1 MVAGSIPAGCATW
14 NTMEESVYC
23 RPENAGLT
31 CVESPDSMN
40 DTIKLL
46 SEKLSLPES
55 TIRNAIGV
63 LLNLL
68 REKTPT
74 AEFEKFVGL
83 VPGAAELVSQVP
95 AAASSV
101 TGGLGGLL
109 GMLGGQAADL
119 AKASTA
125 LQQAGVPTDKI
136 IPLATEFFAKAREFA
151 GPEVI
156 GDLSRSFPILKT
168 LLKS

>member
-1 MVAGSIPAGCATW
+1 
-14 NTMEESVYC
+14 
-23 RPENAGLT
+23 
-31 CVESPDSMN
+31 MN

-46 SEKLSLPES
+46 SEKLALPES

-68 REKTPT
+68 REKTPA
-74 AEFEKFVGL
+74 AEFEKFVNL
-83 VPGAAELVSQVP
+83 VPGAAELASQVP
-95 AAASSV
+95 AAAASGA

-109 GMLGGQAADL
+109 GMLGGQAADI
-119 AKASTA
+119 AKATSA

-136 IPLATEFFAKAREFA
+136 MPLATEFFAKAREAA

-156 GDLSRSFPILKT
+156 DDLSRSFPVLKM

>member
-1 MVAGSIPAGCATW
+1 
-14 NTMEESVYC
+14 
-23 RPENAGLT
+23 
-31 CVESPDSMN
+31 MN

-46 SEKLSLPES
+46 SEKLALPES

-68 REKTPT
+68 REKTP
-74 AEFEKFVGL
+74 AVEFEKFVAL

-95 AAASSV
+95 LAASGA

-109 GMLGGQAADL
+109 GMLGGQAADI
-119 AKASTA
+119 AKATAA

-136 IPLATEFFAKAREFA
+136 IPLATEFFAKAREAA

-156 GDLSRSFPILKT
+156 DDLSRSFPILKT

>member
-1 MVAGSIPAGCATW
+1 
-14 NTMEESVYC
+14 
-23 RPENAGLT
+23 
-31 CVESPDSMN
+31 MN

-46 SEKLSLPES
+46 SEKLALPES

-68 REKTPT
+68 REKTPA
-74 AEFEKFVGL
+74 AEFEKFVSR

-95 AAASSV
+95 AAASGA

-119 AKASTA
+119 ARASAA

-136 IPLATEFFAKAREFA
+136 MPLVTEFFAKAREAA
-151 GPEVI
+151 GPEAI
-156 GDLSRSFPILKT
+156 DDLSRSFPILKT